1 MLRRATSA
9 GRTRRPVGRVP
20 APAKPRVSRP
30 RIQPSQPPA
39 LPSFS
44 ATPVA
49 SPVCLTLTTPLK
61 CTKGDPSHK
70 SNLVLLDPTVFD
82 QPIRRDILH
91 LCVTHY
97 RDSLRQGSANTK
109 TRSERSGTGRKP
121 FNQKG
126 GGVARAGDLRSPVQ
140 HGGGVAFGPKPRDFS
155 TKLPRKVIQMGM
167 RVALSLKVKEQLLGV
182 MASMDWPNGKTK
194 HLSQK
199 IDALGLRRTLFVT
212 GNEPSVA
219 LERAMRNIPL
229 TKLVSLDQV
238 TVYEILR
245 WQRVM
250 LDIKAV
256 DKIEATL
263 RKDVP
268 LASIEMK
275 DVSVELTKS

>member
-1 MLRRATSA
+1 MLRRAGKSL
-9 GRTRRPVGRVP
+9 RPLRRVAAQRVP
-20 APAKPRVSRP
+20 AKPQQRVPRP
-30 RIQPSQPPA
+30 RTVPVKPVPV
-39 LPSFS
+39 PDVT

-49 SPVCLTLTTPLK
+49 SPIYLTLTAPFK
-61 CTKGDPSHK
+61 CTKAAPSHRK
-70 SNLVLLDPTVFD
+70 NLVLLDPTVFD
-82 QPIRRDILH
+82 HPIRRDILH

-121 FNQKG
+121 FKQKG
-126 GGVARAGDLRSPVQ
+126 GGVARAGDLRSPIQ

-167 RVALSLKVKEQLLGV
+167 RVALSLKVQERLLGV
-182 MASMDWPNGKTK
+182 MPSMDWPNGKTK

-212 GNEPSVA
+212 GDTPPVA

-229 TKLVSLDQV
+229 TKLTTLDQLS
-238 TVYEILR
+238 VYEILR
-245 WQRVM
+245 WQRVVM
-250 LDIKAV
+250 DIKAI
-256 DKIEATL
+256 DIIEETL

-268 LASIEMK
+268 LASVALKE
-275 DVSVELTKS
+275 S

>member
-1 MLRRATSA
+1 MLRRAAAASKQ
-9 GRTRRPVGRVP
+9 RRVAAQPKQRV
-20 APAKPRVSRP
+20 RVARP
-30 RIQPSQPPA
+30 RIQPENHPFCPSPP
-39 LPSFS
+39 

-49 SPVCLTLTTPLK
+49 APVYLTLTTPFK
-61 CTKGDPSHK
+61 CTKSDPSPK

-82 QPIRRDILH
+82 HPIRRDILH

-126 GGVARAGDLRSPVQ
+126 GGVARAGDLHSPVQ

-155 TKLPRKVIQMGM
+155 TKLPRKIIQMGM
-167 RVALSLKVKEQLLGV
+167 RVALSLKVRERLLGV
-182 MASMDWPNGKTK
+182 MTSMDWPNGKTK

-212 GNEPSVA
+212 GDTPPVG

-229 TKLVSLDQV
+229 TKLTTLDQLS
-238 TVYEILR
+238 VYEVLQ
-245 WQRVM
+245 WQRVVM
-250 LDIKAV
+250 DVKAIDI
-256 DKIEATL
+256 IEQTL

-268 LASIEMK
+268 LA
-275 DVSVELTKS
+275 LTLKA